1 MDELNAKACLC
12 EHTDG
17 PESLRTG
24 ADAAAN
30 LAVTR
35 WIWEDEELIDCSAV
49 SMSAHQ
55 VSDRLILSYMRP
67 DGNYGINCFGAI
79 MQ

>member
-1 MDELNAKACLC
+1 M
-12 EHTDG
+12 
-17 PESLRTG
+17 TG
-24 ADAAAN
+24 GDVAAN

-35 WIWEDEELIDCSAV
+35 WIWKDEEVIYFSRCL
-49 SMSAHQ
+49 MPAHQ

-67 DGNYGINCFGAI
+67 DGNYGINCFRAI

>member
-1 MDELNAKACLC
+1 M
-12 EHTDG
+12 
-17 PESLRTG
+17 TG
-24 ADAAAN
+24 GDDAAN

-35 WIWEDEELIDCSAV
+35 WIWKDEELIYFSAV

-67 DGNYGINCFGAI
+67 DGNYRINCFGAI
-79 MQ
+79 MR